1 VSDRAYNVYMTRT
14 AATATMQKFVSAVSI
29 NVGTLAATDPEV
41 SQAAAEAALQA
52 DGITDRGEGFPFR
65 FGVWVAI

>member
-1 VSDRAYNVYMTRT
+1 
-14 AATATMQKFVSAVSI
+14 MQKFVSAVSI